1 MRHFF
6 SALGVSLT
14 LISRALAVSPTAA
27 PYAPWAH
34 SHFVWLDS
42 TKSNQANVS
51 NLVAGYQK
59 HNITVG
65 AIDID
70 SGWSTGYNNFVVDT
84 AKFPDLVRNVDVPTR
99 I

>member
-6 SALGVSLT
+6 SVLGVGLT
-14 LISRALAVSPTAA
+14 LMPRALAESLAA

-84 AKFPDLVRNVDVPTR
+84 AKFPDLVRDAFSRRCR